1 MFAAGQHAAQLN
13 VPRENNPW
21 REYNTPK
28 RRAAW
33 FAGHDSI
40 TNNQQE
46 QPTMTTSTQLF
57 QTADGLYVTRI
68 GTNSKNEAVVE
79 ERGTGRVF
87 SVDSSTLK
95 KVIPYTVGIRI
106 GNQTIELLSAPDQV
120 KLGDTLVNVNTG
132 AIAQVT
138 KLNSEAEGTTNELKT
153 FFRRIAT
160 EEIK

>member
-1 MFAAGQHAAQLN
+1 M
-13 VPRENNPW
+13 
-21 REYNTPK
+21 T
-28 RRAAW
+28 
-33 FAGHDSI
+33 
-40 TNNQQE
+40 TNN
-46 QPTMTTSTQLF
+46 QLF
-57 QTADGLYVTRI
+57 QTADGVYVTRLA
-68 GTNSKNEAVVE
+68 TNSKNEAVVE

-95 KVIPYTVGIRI
+95 KVIPYTVDIRI
-106 GNQTIELLSAPDQV
+106 GNQIAQLLSAPDQV

-153 FFRRIAT
+153 FYRRIAT